1 MPEHLMSFSNKPD
14 LQRFLDKLTDRSVL
28 SKEEQQAI
36 LDLPGKSE
44 HVQANHDFVGLG
56 ERCDHA
62 CLLVA
67 GLVGRFDQN
76 WEGKRQIT
84 AIHIPGDM
92 PDLHSVVQP
101 TATSALQALS
111 IATIIRVPH
120 ASLRS
125 ATNAYPAL
133 AEAFWRHC
141 MVDAAILSQWV
152 VNVGRRSARA
162 RIAHLLCE
170 MGTRLRAVSTD
181 GETFFPL
188 AVTQE
193 QLANA
198 TGLTGVH
205 VNRTLKTLRRDGLAD
220 VRDRTVRIPDWKAL
234 ATVGEFESTYLQEDV
249 RPEQRLRIV

>member
-1 MPEHLMSFSNKPD
+1 MALSNKPD
-14 LQRFLDKLTDRSVL
+14 LQRFLDKLTSRSVL

-36 LDLPGKSE
+36 LELPGKSQ
-44 HVQANHDFVGLG
+44 HVQASRDFVCLG
-56 ERCDHA
+56 ERADHA

-67 GLVGRFDQN
+67 GLVGRFGQN
-76 WEGKRQIT
+76 SEGKRQIT

-92 PDLHSVVQP
+92 PDLQSVVQP

-120 ASLRS
+120 VALRA
-125 ATNAYPAL
+125 ATNSYPAL

-152 VNVGRRSARA
+152 VNVGRRDAKT

-170 MGTRLRAVSTD
+170 MGKRLQAAPTK
-181 GETFFPL
+181 GETFFPF

-193 QLANA
+193 QLADA

-205 VNRTLKTLRRDGLAD
+205 VNRTLKVLRRDGLAD
-220 VRDRTVRIPDWKAL
+220 VSNRSVYVPDWAAL
-234 ATVGEFESTYLQEDV
+234 AAVGEFDQTYLQEDV
-249 RPEQRLRIV
+249 RPEERLRIV

>member
-1 MPEHLMSFSNKPD
+1 MSFSNKPD

-28 SKEEQQAI
+28 SKEEQQAV

-44 HVQANHDFVGLG
+44 HVQANRDFVRLG
-56 ERCDHA
+56 ERSDHA
-62 CLLVA
+62 SLLVA

-76 WEGKRQIT
+76 LEGKRQIT
-84 AIHIPGDM
+84 AIQIPGEM

-120 ASLRS
+120 AALRS
-125 ATNAYPAL
+125 ATNVYPAL

-152 VNVGRRSARA
+152 VNVGRRSAKT

-170 MGTRLRAVSTD
+170 LGTRLRAVSTD

-193 QLANA
+193 QLADA

-220 VRDRTVRIPDWKAL
+220 FSNRSVRIPNWKAL
-234 ATVGEFESTYLQEDV
+234 AAVGEFEPTYLQEDV
-249 RPEQRLRIV
+249 RPEERLRIV